1 VSAAHHAWRRHSIR
15 YTNLRPQ
22 SPSERKLKPEVINAK
37 VISHDGTAIPLTT
50 IGPRGV
56 ARDGANIVYLVG
68 YGSYGTSMDPL
79 FDPLV
84 LAWCENGGIVAGD
97 HARGGEYGEEWHRA
111 GQKAAKA
118 NTAKDFF
125 ACAEY
130 LIRERYTRPG
140 RLARAG
146 VSAGGI
152 LIGRAITERPNLFRA
167 ALIGAGTTDMLRA
180 EFQKNGAVNIP
191 EFGTVKNG
199 EDFPAGDERLSS
211 REEWSPISG
220 GAANHGEERPRLG
233 SLAVGEN
240 GCSSASGYGKR
251 TTGTLARRP
260 CRSRP
265 IGRYQ
270 VAVVRAASR
279 SARVSV
285 VATSRSLNVQ
295 WR

>member
-1 VSAAHHAWRRHSIR
+1 
-15 YTNLRPQ
+15 
-22 SPSERKLKPEVINAK
+22 VINAK

-84 LAWCENGGIVAGD
+84 LAWCENGGIVAVD

-111 GQKAAKA
+111 GQKATKA

-140 RLARAG
+140 RLAGAG

-152 LIGRAITERPNLFRA
+152 LIGRAITERPDLFRA
-167 ALIGAGTTDMLRA
+167 ALIGAGPTDMLRA

-199 EDFPAGDERLSS
+199 EDFPALLGMSAYHHVKNGVQYPAVLGD
-211 REEWSPISG
+211 
-220 GAANHGEERPRLG
+220 ERPRLG
-233 SLAVGEN
+233 SLAAGED